1 MPPIKDHPL
10 RYGLANELHARPFP
24 ALSVPSTA
32 VYLAIKQ
39 EHGAAGRDRVRERHD
54 VDTEA
59 LKLAALIAATPPRPA
74 PKPRRDTVRAGA
86 LTADADHAAH

>member
-1 MPPIKDHPL
+1 MPAGDV
-10 RYGLANELHARPFP
+10 P
-24 ALSVPSTA
+24 ALA
-32 VYLAIKQ
+32 AALEDLATT
-39 EHGAAGRDRVRERHD
+39 ESGRLADMGAAGRDRVRERHD